1 MSMLNPIARARGHGS
16 AKEGV
21 HHWYAQRA
29 SAVLLIFLLAW
40 MIYSIFSLAGGG
52 YEASRAFIANPVNA
66 SFLGLLLIVVIY
78 HAMLGLQVV
87 IEDYVHKPAAEVVL
101 YFITRAGG
109 YVLMAL
115 ALVHIMQLALGA

>member
-29 SAVLLIFLLAW
+29 SAVMLIFLLGW
-40 MIYSIFSLAGGG
+40 LIFSIFSLAGGG

-66 SFLGLLLIVVIY
+66 SFLGLLLVVVLY

-87 IEDYVHKPAAEVVL
+87 IEDYVHNPAAEVVL
-101 YFITRAGG
+101 YFVTRAGG

-115 ALVHIMQLALGA
+115 GLVHIMKLALGA

>member
-16 AKEGV
+16 AKDGV

-29 SAVLLIFLLAW
+29 SAVLLIFLLGW
-40 MIYSIFSLAGGG
+40 LIFSIFSLAGGG
-52 YEASRAFIANPVNA
+52 YEASRAFIASPVNA
-66 SFLGLLLIVVIY
+66 SFLGLLLVVVLY

-87 IEDYVHKPAAEVVL
+87 IEDYVHNPAAEVVL
-101 YFITRAGG
+101 YFVTRAGG

-115 ALVHIMQLALGA
+115 GLVHIMKLALGA

>member
-29 SAVLLIFLLAW
+29 SAVLLIFLLGW
-40 MIYSIFSLAGGG
+40 LIFSIYSLAGGG

-66 SFLGLLLIVVIY
+66 SFLGLLLVVVLY

-87 IEDYVHKPAAEVVL
+87 IEDYVHNPAAEVVL
-101 YFITRAGG
+101 YFVTRAGG

-115 ALVHIMQLALGA
+115 GLVHIMKLALGA